1 MPGHKS
7 PLRSQG
13 KPPMMVRVRC
23 HIFQKKNLERGCE
36 MEDCIML
43 YSICWGM
50 IEFQGVRMGVS
61 LEVSKS
67 PPGGPETCPSESSPE
82 GMLEDSGFGQ
92 K

>member
-23 HIFQKKNLERGCE
+23 HIFQKKTWKG
-36 MEDCIML
+36 D
-43 YSICWGM
+43 
-50 IEFQGVRMGVS
+50 VRWKSPRCQIWS

-67 PPGGPETCPSESSPE
+67 PPGGPETCPSESSP